1 MSPRLQILQP
11 ELDERSHLFL
21 ETGLARDLQCL
32 EVRLARFLRINALFE
47 PVVSGY
53 KELLDTLS
61 RPRSCG
67 VLSHSSAGMLT
78 FSSLYVGKKAKRI
91 RVLIADDHTLFAA
104 AVEAILGGDERFEV
118 VGLARDGN
126 DAIAQVLEKSP
137 DVVLMDIAM
146 PVLDGLEAT
155 RRLRTEAPNLPVIIL
170 TGSNA
175 PTDVDRARRSGAAA
189 YVTKDRIAGELIDAI
204 LECVNE

>member
-1 MSPRLQILQP
+1 M
-11 ELDERSHLFL
+11 
-21 ETGLARDLQCL
+21 
-32 EVRLARFLRINALFE
+32 
-47 PVVSGY
+47 
-53 KELLDTLS
+53 
-61 RPRSCG
+61 
-67 VLSHSSAGMLT
+67 
-78 FSSLYVGKKAKRI
+78 GKKGKKI

-104 AVEAILGGDERFEV
+104 AVEAILGGDERFDA
-118 VGLARDGN
+118 VGIACDGH
-126 DAIAQVLEKSP
+126 DAIAQVLEKKP

-155 RRLRTEAPNLPVIIL
+155 KRLRAEAPNLPVIIL